1 MDEVIH
7 LQQNEFGKSIK
18 DHFRKLELATWEKQ
32 VSVQLINIQTQI
44 IIKKKN
50 WKREKEIQ
58 LLFFDFFFIILISFI
73 QIQPR
78 QEIETLPCVQIMNTF
93 EQSLPVEH

>member
-18 DHFRKLELATWEKQ
+18 DHFRKLKLATWEKQ

-44 IIKKKN
+44 IIKKK
-50 WKREKEIQ
+50 KEKLEKGEGDPTPF
-58 LLFFDFFFIILISFI
+58 L
-73 QIQPR
+73 
-78 QEIETLPCVQIMNTF
+78 
-93 EQSLPVEH
+93 